1 MLVRGDRSISTG
13 GLRML
18 RTAGVIARVI
28 SASALAL
35 ITEQALAK
43 RAAHLREQPPI
54 AWYRLSDNVGVKC
67 VERSFSVSVGNP
79 AYPNRL
85 AMWPGPCRP

>member
-1 MLVRGDRSISTG
+1 LFKTGATKALIGVSIACARRQTG
-13 GLRML
+13 ER
-18 RTAGVIARVI
+18 AP
-28 SASALAL
+28 SALAL